1 MTNNI
6 LVSGLVNLETDCR
19 VQGFPIEYAPIDFN
33 FFGVNTLVSGV
44 GFNIAKALTTLG
56 SRVSLATLL
65 GQDAAG
71 DLAQSAIAALGTDP
85 SLIQRTLRETP
96 SSTVLYDGDGRRR
109 IYCDLKDIQESSCNF
124 DALDLSECRAV
135 IACNINFNRPLLHK
149 AKAAGIPIAT
159 DVHTL
164 SAPDDDYNREFMEC
178 ADILFLSDE
187 QVPGQPREFL
197 RRLGDAYGCGII
209 VLGQGGRGALMY
221 VRDEDRFYDFTA
233 ASVGTTV
240 NTVGAGDSLFSAFV
254 CLWCEGLP
262 PAECLRR
269 AELFAAAKIT
279 QSGAANGFITRDE
292 LETLYNRLGHTI
304 VEK

>member
-1 MTNNI
+1 MI
-6 LVSGLVNLETDCR
+6 GPDLSGRLVLEELRQIGLSEAYVTETLK
-19 VQGFPIEYAPIDFN
+19 Q
-33 FFGVNTLVSGV
+33 
-44 GFNIAKALTTLG
+44 
-56 SRVSLATLL
+56 
-65 GQDAAG
+65 
-71 DLAQSAIAALGTDP
+71 
-85 SLIQRTLRETP
+85 TP
-96 SSTVLYDGDGRRR
+96 SSVVLYDENGRRQ
-109 IYCDLKDIQESSCNF
+109 IYCDLKDIQETTYDF
-124 DALDLSECRAV
+124 PTEFLDGIDAV
-135 IACNINFNRPLLHK
+135 VACNINFNRPLLHK

-164 SAPDDDYNREFMEC
+164 SNPDDGYNREFMEC

-197 RRLGDAYGCGII
+197 RRLEDAYGCGII

-292 LETLYNRLGHTI
+292 LEALYHRLGHTI